1 MTISN
6 QFICGEET
14 VIIVELEALMSD
26 RKISVNELAEKVGR
40 TNVNISRIKT
50 GKTKAIRFST
60 LDALCK
66 SLKCQPGDLLKYK

>member
-1 MTISN
+1 M
-6 QFICGEET
+6 
-14 VIIVELEALMSD
+14 IIVELEALMSD